1 MSTVKTIADSVEEV
15 TLRKQADTIL
25 SYTVQKVTC
34 YWRCT
39 DKAVADY
46 WSADNRRL
54 KIGRLPINTKK
65 LILLSYLSYLF
76 RLRLLSEDSYLLEGL
91 QSADETK
98 MHPKAKLQNTPTF
111 TGNGSHRSHVCLLL
125 VIKVKTCT

>member
-65 LILLSYLSYLF
+65 TYFAVLF
-76 RLRLLSEDSYLLEGL
+76 
-91 QSADETK
+91 
-98 MHPKAKLQNTPTF
+98 KLF
-111 TGNGSHRSHVCLLL
+111 
-125 VIKVKTCT
+125 I